1 MRARGARGALD
12 SRFKFLKTRSGVC
25 TLVHTSATT
34 VDVYPWVPVPPP
46 TRGDAAARASTSPHG
61 DRDAR
66 RAMRARDRRDRR
78 EARDDD
84 EAEGA
89 PRRRRMVWA
98 AVGWR
103 ARGGGE
109 VVG

>member
-1 MRARGARGALD
+1 MCVPRAALGYMQATVERRVPTGLGAGA
-12 SRFKFLKTRSGVC
+12 
-25 TLVHTSATT
+25 
-34 VDVYPWVPVPPP
+34 
-46 TRGDAAARASTSPHG
+46 DAAARASAAPHG

-66 RAMRARDRRDRR
+66 RARRARDRGARR

-84 EAEGA
+84 DEAGGA